1 MEKNSRSKSPIRASK
16 WGAISLLENVA
27 AYRKTHQKE
36 LKQSKIPKRI
46 KTDFFPTKN
55 VGRGWYREKTRF
67 LLGPESNFK
76 VFFDILKLLT
86 IVTESIIIPY
96 MLCFSPT
103 DLHNIQYSIQII
115 EIFFLFDII
124 LTFNTEVYFN
134 GTHFFDRIFIAK
146 KYLKSW
152 FLFDVISTFPF
163 PLFIEETRVKEGYL
177 YISIS
182 GRDTIQFLWL
192 MKLIRLGKVKGLV
205 YSIEDFFVSS
215 VFLSVIRGFKFL
227 VTIFI
232 WTHWLACCI
241 YVTYIRALE
250 EDSVLWN
257 QYKENALDRYLR
269 RFYLIIETMTSVGY
283 GDILPRTQKQY
294 IVTILSMSFAC
305 VLFGNIIGN
314 IQGYIESY
322 NAETKYYDTIARQL
336 KSYIKKNNLSTHT
349 KNRVVQYVYFIQLIN
364 KKNDIKDLD
373 LLDTLSAPL
382 REEIFTI
389 TRGYLLAKSS
399 VFNCYSGSFLKYL
412 GHQMKSEVFAPG
424 DTIFKEGHIG
434 STLYY
439 LCSGKVR
446 IYHEKTKTVFKEI
459 KVTKYFGEISFFLK
473 KHPRTASAICTKFA
487 EFLTLERN
495 NFDVVLQSRPKEME
509 ITKVIKYNCKKYK
522 NLSMLG
528 IRCYLCSVIGHVA
541 GNCEKFVIPVDQHEI
556 AAKAIGKKYINQ
568 VNLNE
573 CPVST
578 FPRLF
583 PNGDKL
589 KKYKKINSKGFKF
602 TPGTMYVDN
611 QQIINKAWNMQ
622 SGVSSKGKLSSIKE
636 SYMDSDENSSAPR
649 HSDSSPPVTCKEITF
664 GN

>member
-1 MEKNSRSKSPIRASK
+1 MEKNSRFKSNVRQSK

-27 AYRKTHQKE
+27 AYRKSHQKD
-36 LKQSKIPKRI
+36 LKQQKRPKRI

-67 LLGPESNFK
+67 LLAPESNLK

-134 GTHFFDRIFIAK
+134 GTHFSDRIFLAK
-146 KYLKSW
+146 KYLRSW
-152 FLFDVISTFPF
+152 FLFDIIATFPF
-163 PLFIEETRVKEGYL
+163 PIFIEETRVKEGYL

-182 GRDTIQFLWL
+182 GRDTIQFVWL
-192 MKLIRLGKVKGLV
+192 LKLIRLWKVKGLV

-227 VTIFI
+227 FTVFI

-241 YVTYIRALE
+241 YVTYARALE
-250 EDSVLWN
+250 EEWVLWN
-257 QYKENALDRYLR
+257 QYKENAIDRYIR
-269 RFYLIIETMTSVGY
+269 RFYLIIQTMTSVGY
-283 GDILPRTQKQY
+283 GDILPRTHNQY
-294 IVTILSMSFAC
+294 IVAILSMSFAC
-305 VLFGNIIGN
+305 LLFGNIIGN
-314 IQGYIESY
+314 IQGYIENY
-322 NAETKYYDTIARQL
+322 DAESRYYDSIARQL
-336 KSYIKKNNLSTHT
+336 KTYSRKNNLSAHI
-349 KNRVVQYVYFIQLIN
+349 KNRVVQYVYFIQQIN

-373 LLDTLSAPL
+373 LLETLSAPL

-399 VFNCYSGSFLKYL
+399 VFDNYSGSFLKYI
-412 GHQMKSEVFAPG
+412 GHQMKSEVFAAG

-439 LCSGKVR
+439 LCSGKVQ

-473 KHPRTASAICTKFA
+473 KQTRTASAVCTKFA
-487 EFLTLERN
+487 EFLTLERK
-495 NFDVVLQSRPKEME
+495 NFYKVLQSRPKEME
-509 ITKVIKYNCKKYK
+509 ITKVIKYNW
-522 NLSMLG
+522 LIVL
-528 IRCYLCSVIGHVA
+528 IG
-541 GNCEKFVIPVDQHEI
+541 F
-556 AAKAIGKKYINQ
+556 
-568 VNLNE
+568 
-573 CPVST
+573 
-578 FPRLF
+578 
-583 PNGDKL
+583 
-589 KKYKKINSKGFKF
+589 
-602 TPGTMYVDN
+602 
-611 QQIINKAWNMQ
+611 
-622 SGVSSKGKLSSIKE
+622 SI
-636 SYMDSDENSSAPR
+636 
-649 HSDSSPPVTCKEITF
+649 
-664 GN
+664 